1 MYARSNAFWKVVAES
16 WGFTIGPYTFIGAF
30 ILLLFAWLIRLRLT
44 EGYWTWAIPALK
56 DVDLSRGLA
65 PELLPSPGPRTL
77 WIRALRGFLE
87 AL

>member
-30 ILLLFAWLIRLRLT
+30 VLLLFAWLIRLRLT

-56 DVDLSRGLA
+56 DVELSRGRA
-65 PELLPSPGPRTL
+65 AELLPYPVLKTL
-77 WIRALRGFLE
+77 WMRGLQGFLE